1 MRCGTHNRD
10 DGNPMALNPIRFSNF
25 WDAVITSPPVK
36 GMLTLSLKKCDA
48 CGRQVLE
55 TALNDYVGLN
65 KQKCKKCS
73 VYSRIIGFW
82 IEFLRGSLSI
92 EEAKVK
98 KILADSYARRGIK
111 SVVRTFTYFGVKK
124 PLTVYSPF
132 LVVWDYTR
140 KCNLNCKHCYSNA
153 RVAASS
159 KELTT
164 KEALD
169 VVNQLAD
176 FGVVA
181 LAFSGGEPLARK
193 DFFEVAKNAVDSGLY
208 VSLATNGTL
217 LNKQTTRKLKDIGLH
232 YVEIS
237 LDGSSPEVHDE
248 FRGLK
253 GAFEMTV
260 AGLKNCVEEGL
271 CASIAV
277 TATKRNFKDVPKI
290 LDLAEKL
297 GAERF
302 ALFNF
307 VPVGRGAEL
316 FPQDLSPEEREETIL
331 FLLNKLLSGSKV
343 TILATAP
350 QLARVAVT
358 HQQNREGEILMPMAH
373 MQTTKVSSKAKI
385 LADFIGGC
393 GAGRLY
399 CSISPEGNVQ
409 PCVFL
414 PIKVGNLKG
423 EKFGEIWLN
432 SKIFNALRNRE
443 NLKGHC
449 GKCNF
454 KYICGGCRARAYAYN
469 RDILTSD
476 PGCIFA
482 KD

>member
-1 MRCGTHNRD
+1 MRSGTHSRD
-10 DGNPMALNPIRFSNF
+10 DGNLMALNPTRYSNF
-25 WDAVITSPPVK
+25 WDAVVTSPPVK
-36 GMLTLSLKKCDA
+36 EMLTLSLKECDA
-48 CGRQVLE
+48 CGRQILE
-55 TALNDYVGLN
+55 TALNDYAGLN
-65 KQKCKKCS
+65 TQKCRKCH
-73 VYSRIIGFW
+73 VYSRIIRFW
-82 IEFLRGSLSI
+82 IEFLRRSLSI
-92 EEAKVK
+92 EDAKVK

-111 SVVRTFTYFGVKK
+111 SIVRTFTYFGITK
-124 PLTVYSPF
+124 PLAVYSPF

-153 RVAASS
+153 RAASC
-159 KELTT
+159 KELTK

-193 DFFEVAKNAVDSGLY
+193 DFFEVAEHAVDSGLY

-217 LNKQTTRKLKDIGLH
+217 LNKQTTRKLREIGLH

-253 GAFEMTV
+253 GAFEMAI
-260 AGLKNCVEEGL
+260 AGLKNCVEENM
-271 CASIAV
+271 CASVAV
-277 TATKRNFKDVPKI
+277 TATKRNFKDIPKI
-290 LDLAEKL
+290 LDLAENL
-297 GAERF
+297 GVERF

-316 FPQDLSPEEREETIL
+316 VSQDLSPEEREETLL
-331 FLLNKLLSGSKV
+331 FLLDKLLSGSKV
-343 TILATAP
+343 IILATAP
-350 QLARVAVT
+350 QLARVAVAQ
-358 HQQNREGEILMPMAH
+358 QQNREGEILMPMAH

-414 PIKVGNLKG
+414 PIKVGNLKK

-443 NLKGHC
+443 NLKGQC
-449 GKCNF
+449 GKCDF
-454 KYICGGCRARAYAYN
+454 KYICGGCRARAYAYH
-469 RDILTSD
+469 RDILASD
-476 PGCIFA
+476 PGCILA

>member
-1 MRCGTHNRD
+1 MRSGTHNRD
-10 DGNPMALNPIRFSNF
+10 DGNPMAFNPIRYSNF

-36 GMLTLSLKKCDA
+36 RMLTLSLKECDA
-48 CGRQVLE
+48 CGRQILE

-65 KQKCKKCS
+65 TKKCRKCR

-82 IEFLRGSLSI
+82 IEFLRRSLSI
-92 EEAKVK
+92 EEGKVK
-98 KILADSYARRGIK
+98 RILANSYARRGIK
-111 SVVRTFTYFGVKK
+111 SIVKTFTYFGITK
-124 PLTVYSPF
+124 PLTAYSPF

-140 KCNLNCKHCYSNA
+140 NCNLNCKHCYSNA
-153 RVAASS
+153 RAASP

-193 DFFEVAKNAVDSGLY
+193 DFFEVAKHAVDSGLY

-217 LNKQTTRKLKDIGLH
+217 LNKQTARKLREIGLH

-237 LDGSSPEVHDE
+237 LDGSTPEVHDE

-260 AGLKNCVEEGL
+260 AGLKNCVEENL
-271 CASIAV
+271 CASVAV
-277 TATKRNFKDVPKI
+277 TATKRNFKDIPKI
-290 LDLAEKL
+290 LELAENL
-297 GAERF
+297 GAKRF

-316 FPQDLSPEEREETIL
+316 VSQDLSPEEREETLL
-331 FLLNKLLSGSKV
+331 FLLDRLLSGSKV

-350 QLARVAVT
+350 QLARVAVAQ
-358 HQQNREGEILMPMAH
+358 QQNREGEILMPMAH
-373 MQTTKVSSKAKI
+373 MQTTKVSSKAKV

-409 PCVFL
+409 PCVFM
-414 PIKVGNLKG
+414 PIKVGNLKK

-432 SKIFNALRNRE
+432 SKIFNALRSRE
-443 NLKGHC
+443 NLRGHC
-449 GKCNF
+449 GKCDF

-469 RDILTSD
+469 RDILASD
-476 PGCIFA
+476 PGCILA

>member
-1 MRCGTHNRD
+1 
-10 DGNPMALNPIRFSNF
+10 MALNPIRYSNF
-25 WDAVITSPPVK
+25 WDAIITSPPVK
-36 GMLTLSLKKCDA
+36 RMLTLSLKECNV
-48 CGRQVLE
+48 CGRQILE

-65 KQKCKKCS
+65 THKCS
-73 VYSRIIGFW
+73 KCGIYSRIIGFW
-82 IEFLRGSLSI
+82 IEFLRRSLSI
-92 EEAKVK
+92 EEGKVK
-98 KILADSYARRGIK
+98 RILVDIYARRGIQSIVK
-111 SVVRTFTYFGVKK
+111 TFTYFGLTR
-124 PLTVYSPF
+124 PLAVYSPF

-153 RVAASS
+153 RTISR

-169 VVNQLAD
+169 VVDQLAD

-193 DFFEVAKNAVDSGLY
+193 DFFEVAKHAVDSDLY

-217 LNKQTTRKLKDIGLH
+217 LNKQTARELREIGLN

-237 LDGSSPEVHDE
+237 IDGSTPESHDE

-253 GAFEMTV
+253 GAFEMAV

-271 CASIAV
+271 CASVAV
-277 TATKRNFKDVPKI
+277 TATKRNFKDIPKI
-290 LDLAEKL
+290 LDLAEKF
-297 GAERF
+297 GARRF

-307 VPVGRGAEL
+307 VPVGRGVEL
-316 FPQDLSPEEREETIL
+316 VSQDLSPEEREETLL

-343 TILATAP
+343 IILATAP

-358 HQQNREGEILMPMAH
+358 HQQNIEGEILMPMAH
-373 MQTTKVSSKAKI
+373 MQTTKVNSKAAA

-399 CSISPEGNVQ
+399 CSISPEGNVH

-414 PIKVGNLKG
+414 PIKVGNLK
-423 EKFGEIWLN
+423 EENFGEIWLN
-432 SKIFNALRNRE
+432 SKLFTALRNRE
-443 NLKGHC
+443 NLRGSC

-454 KYICGGCRARAYAYN
+454 KYICGGCRARAYAYYGY
-469 RDILTSD
+469 ILASD
-476 PGCIFA
+476 PGCILV

>member
-1 MRCGTHNRD
+1 
-10 DGNPMALNPIRFSNF
+10 MALNPIRYSNF

-36 GMLTLSLKKCDA
+36 RMLTLSLKKCDV
-48 CGRQVLE
+48 CGRQILE

-65 KQKCKKCS
+65 THKCRKCG

-82 IEFLRGSLSI
+82 IEFLRRSLSI
-92 EEAKVK
+92 EEGKVK
-98 KILADSYARRGIK
+98 RILADSYARRGIQSIVK
-111 SVVRTFTYFGVKK
+111 TFTYFGLTT
-124 PLTVYSPF
+124 PLAVYSPF
-132 LVVWDYTR
+132 LVVWDFTR
-140 KCNLNCKHCYSNA
+140 KCNLSCKHCYSNA
-153 RVAASS
+153 RANSR

-164 KEALD
+164 KEALN
-169 VVNQLAD
+169 VVDQLSD

-193 DFFEVAKNAVDSGLY
+193 DFFEVAKHAVDSGLY

-217 LNKQTTRKLKDIGLH
+217 INKQTASKLREIGLH

-237 LDGSSPEVHDE
+237 IDGSSPEAHDE

-253 GAFEMTV
+253 GAFNMAV
-260 AGLKNCVEEGL
+260 AGLKNCVEENL
-271 CASIAV
+271 CTSVAV
-277 TATKRNFKDVPKI
+277 TATKRNFKDIPKI
-290 LDLAEKL
+290 LDLTEKL
-297 GAERF
+297 GAKRF

-307 VPVGRGAEL
+307 VPVGRGADL
-316 FPQDLSPEEREETIL
+316 VSQDLSPEEREETLL
-331 FLLNKLLSGSKV
+331 FLLDKLLRGSKV
-343 TILATAP
+343 VILATAP
-350 QLARVAVT
+350 QLARVAVA
-358 HQQNREGEILMPMAH
+358 HQQTQKGEILMPMAH
-373 MQTTKVSSKAKI
+373 MQTTKVNTNATA

-414 PIKVGNLKG
+414 PIKVGNLKK

-432 SKIFNALRNRE
+432 SKIFNALRSRE
-443 NLKGHC
+443 NLKGSC

-454 KYICGGCRARAYAYN
+454 KYICGGCRARAYAYH
-469 RDILTSD
+469 RDILAPD
-476 PGCIFA
+476 PGCILV